1 MRRLAV
7 LLLVVSAGCASAP
20 IKKADELSLV
30 QAEARVLEGCYR
42 CLIEARDVFER
53 IAVGKARPLVVAR
66 LFETYVLIG
75 LRERE
80 LALDSREA
88 FSKARTLV
96 AELPPTYGALPY
108 VDLAEMMPPDLGGT
122 PRTELT
128 PFMQR
133 APTSARL
140 VELKKDLTT
149 GEASGPFRAY
159 LSASV
164 DCLANFANRRDAMSD
179 AVPVPA
185 GTPPLVKYRM
195 GTCPV
200 PRNVVLEELLTQTPT
215 FVEAGLFIGRQR
227 PQIITAAW
235 VKQSREVLANA
246 YDAFPRSP
254 SVTYAMG
261 VASQVLGDC
270 TKAVRFY
277 EDTIAL
283 KERHEDAAMQ
293 RVVCL
298 GHVGQFVPAI
308 EGATR
313 IIDRGFYN
321 ISDAYYWRAW
331 NRHRRIELREARAD
345 IELARSMMV
354 NVQVLTLGG
363 VIKYDQDDLV
373 PAERD
378 LNEALRMDQGQC
390 IAHWY
395 LGLVTFKKEAWLDAA
410 TRFGLASSCYESS
423 ANDNV
428 RRLDVMRKSEFD
440 EKFKASQIAGFEAV
454 IKEDRDQ
461 QWAAILNAAN
471 GFARAGQSET
481 ALKWIEKIPGDAVIA
496 SKAAE
501 LRKLIIGKF

>member
-1 MRRLAV
+1 MRRVGV
-7 LLLVVSAGCASAP
+7 LLLLVSAGCASAP
-20 IKKADELSLV
+20 IKKADELSLI
-30 QAEARVLEGCYR
+30 QAQSRVLEGCYR

-53 IAVGKARPLVVAR
+53 IAVGRARPLVVAR

-88 FSKARTLV
+88 FGKARALA
-96 AELPPTYGALPY
+96 AELPPTYVGVPY
-108 VDLAEMMPPDLGGT
+108 VDLAEMIPPDMGGT
-122 PRTELT
+122 PRAELT
-128 PFMQR
+128 PFTRR
-133 APTSARL
+133 APSSARL
-140 VELKKDLTT
+140 TELKKELVS
-149 GEASGPFRAY
+149 GEASPPFRAY

-164 DCLANFANRRDAMSD
+164 DCLANAANRRGAVSD
-179 AVPVPA
+179 AVPVPV

-200 PRNVVLEELLTQTPT
+200 PRSAVIEELLLETPS

-235 VKQSREVLANA
+235 VKRSREVLANA
-246 YDAFPRSP
+246 YAEFSRSP

-261 VASQVLGDC
+261 AASQVLGDC
-270 TKAVRFY
+270 TKAVRVY

-283 KERHEDAAMQ
+283 NDRHEDAAMQ

-313 IIDRGFYN
+313 IIDRGFDN
-321 ISDAYYWRAW
+321 IADGYYWRAW
-331 NRHRRIELREARAD
+331 NRHRRVELREARAD
-345 IELARSMMV
+345 IEMARSMMV

-378 LNEALRMDQGQC
+378 LNEALRMDAAQC

-395 LGLVTFKKEAWLDAA
+395 LELVTFKREAWLDAA
-410 TRFGLASSCYESS
+410 TRFGMASSCYESS

-428 RRLDVMRKSEFD
+428 RRLDVMRKSDFD
-440 EKFKASQIAGFEAV
+440 EGFKASQIAGFEAV

-481 ALKWIEKIPGDAVIA
+481 ALKWIDKIPGDAVVA

-501 LRKLIIGKF
+501 LRKRITGKF

>member
-363 VIKYDQDDLV
+363 VIKYD
-373 PAERD
+373 
-378 LNEALRMDQGQC
+378 
-390 IAHWY
+390 
-395 LGLVTFKKEAWLDAA
+395 
-410 TRFGLASSCYESS
+410 
-423 ANDNV
+423 
-428 RRLDVMRKSEFD
+428 
-440 EKFKASQIAGFEAV
+440 
-454 IKEDRDQ
+454 
-461 QWAAILNAAN
+461 
-471 GFARAGQSET
+471 
-481 ALKWIEKIPGDAVIA
+481 
-496 SKAAE
+496 
-501 LRKLIIGKF
+501 

>member
-30 QAEARVLEGCYR
+30 QAQARVLEGCYR

-133 APTSARL
+133 APASARL

-164 DCLANFANRRDAMSD
+164 DCLANFANRRDAVSD

-246 YDAFPRSP
+246 YDAFPCSP

-261 VASQVLGDC
+261 AASQVLGDC

-308 EGATR
+308 GGATR

-321 ISDAYYWRAW
+321 IADGYYWRAW

-410 TRFGLASSCYESS
+410 TRFGRASSCYESS

-440 EKFKASQIAGFEAV
+440 EEFKASQIAGFEAV